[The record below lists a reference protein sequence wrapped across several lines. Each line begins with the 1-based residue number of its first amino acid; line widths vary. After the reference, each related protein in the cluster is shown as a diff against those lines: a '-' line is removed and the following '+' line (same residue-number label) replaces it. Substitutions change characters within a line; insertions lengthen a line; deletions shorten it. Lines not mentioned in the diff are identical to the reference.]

1 MKHRR
6 RELPDGRRLLRLLA
20 AGTALTVL
28 AAAAAVA
35 VNRAFVADLGVVI
48 TRPMQLSLTFTRR
61 VQAAEPV
68 TVAVGGAPPGAAVS
82 LISVGSIGAV
92 TADAVAGRNG
102 ATFELSDDTTRWAG
116 TVTLIARSGNSVTSA
131 TLTVAPGPVV
141 GPALAAVGPRSIVAD
156 GTDRSMVVTVPTDRF
171 GNAAPDGTQVDVIRG
186 RAGAGERRTEL
197 RMDGLLAHGLLQSGT
212 EAATGEVRVGVGAV
226 SGPTV
231 SLDEVAGPPKPF
243 TLQVTG
249 AVPDADGR
257 SLLTVATAVLTD
269 RFGNV
274 QPDGTEV
281 NLRWNEASGGSEAD
295 GYTVRGVAQ
304 FAIEAPG
311 QAATLALRATCRGTA
326 TARPLNVRFRAV
338 QPTIALTARRNPKGI
353 GVVVGPVR
361 GSLGALVADGTPAA
375 VSVIDPKG
383 HKARGSGQLVEGMLR
398 LELPDDALSGVL
410 SVRATV
416 LGRTERVTLR

>member
-20 AGTALTVL
+20 AGTALTVV
-28 AAAAAVA
+28 AASAAV
-35 VNRAFVADLGVVI
+35 VINRAFDADLGVLI
-48 TRPMQLSLTFTRR
+48 TRPMQLSLAYTHR

-68 TVAVGGAPPGAAVS
+68 KVAVRGAPPGAAVS
-82 LISVGSIGAV
+82 LVSVGSIGAV
-92 TADAVAGRNG
+92 SVDAVADRDG

-116 TVTLIARSGNSVTSA
+116 TVTLIARSGNSVATG

-141 GPALAAVGPRSIVAD
+141 GPALAAVGPRSVVAD
-156 GTDRSMVVTVPTDRF
+156 GTDTSMVVTVPTDRY
-171 GNAAPDGTQVDVIRG
+171 GNAAPDGTRVDVIRG

-197 RMDGLLAHGLLQSGT
+197 RMDGLLAYGLLRSGT
-212 EAATGEVRVGVGAV
+212 TAASGEVRVGVGSV

-231 SLDEVAGPPKPF
+231 SLDEVAGPPVPF
-243 TLQVTG
+243 TLQVAG

-257 SLLTVATAVLTD
+257 SLLTVRTSVLRD

-281 NLRWNEASGGSEAD
+281 NLRWEDPAGGSEAD

-311 QAATLALRATCRGTA
+311 APTTIALRGTCRGA
-326 TARPLNVRFRAV
+326 PTARPLKVRFRAV
-338 QPTIALTARRNPKGI
+338 RPTITLTARRNPKGI

-375 VSVIDPKG
+375 VSVIDAKG
-383 HKARGSGQLVEGMLR
+383 HKAHDSGQLVNGMYR
-398 LELPDDALSGVL
+398 VELPDDALSGVL

-416 LGRTERVTLR
+416 LGKTQRVTLR